1 MTYTRFIALLGI
13 FLSSVAPAVAQ
24 KPPPQSVQGQV
35 RAAPAATMLRPVSTP
50 SLNASFRLYQD
61 PGTTVANF
69 SFVPA
74 EAYGRDFLVAPLP
87 PMYEVKTLLFTESSV
102 PLARLW
108 SGRLQLN
115 GFQNTI
121 FIQNLQLDP
130 LGYGGALD
138 LRPPRRIYP
147 GGPRSVELV
156 GVSVSFH
163 FGREA
168 RAEHS
173 TQAWRCVTR
182 IFSNIFH

>member
-1 MTYTRFIALLGI
+1 
-13 FLSSVAPAVAQ
+13 
-24 KPPPQSVQGQV
+24 
-35 RAAPAATMLRPVSTP
+35 
-50 SLNASFRLYQD
+50 
-61 PGTTVANF
+61 
-69 SFVPA
+69 
-74 EAYGRDFLVAPLP
+74 
-87 PMYEVKTLLFTESSV
+87 MYEVKTLLFTESSV

-121 FIQNLQLDP
+121 FIQNLQVDP
-130 LGYGGALD
+130 VGYGGALD

-168 RAEHS
+168 RAEGS
-173 TQAWRCVTR
+173 MQAWRCVAR
-182 IFSNIFH
+182 MVRNVFR

>member
-13 FLSSVAPAVAQ
+13 FLSSVAPAAAQ
-24 KPPPQSVQGQV
+24 KPPPQSVQV
-35 RAAPAATMLRPVSTP
+35 HARAAPAATMLRPVSTP
-50 SLNASFRLYQD
+50 SLNASFLLYQD
-61 PGTTVANF
+61 PGSTPF
-69 SFVPA
+69 QFGLLPA
-74 EAYGRDFLVAPLP
+74 GATERDFLVAPLP

-108 SGRLQLN
+108 SGRLQVN

-121 FIQNLQLDP
+121 FIQNLQVDP

-147 GGPRSVELV
+147 GGPRSVELA
-156 GVSVSFH
+156 GISLSFH

-168 RAEHS
+168 REEGS
-173 TQAWRCVTR
+173 TQAWRCVAR
-182 IFSNIFH
+182 MVRNVFR

>member
-1 MTYTRFIALLGI
+1 MTYKRFIVLLGI
-13 FLSSVAPAVAQ
+13 FLSSVAPAAAQ
-24 KPPPQSVQGQV
+24 KPPPESVHVQA
-35 RAAPAATMLRPVSTP
+35 RAAPAMTLLRPVSTP
-50 SLNASFRLYQD
+50 SLNASFLLYQD
-61 PGTTVANF
+61 PGSTPFQF
-69 SFVPA
+69 SLLSA
-74 EAYGRDFLVAPLP
+74 GGTERDFFVAPLP

-121 FIQNLQLDP
+121 FIQNLQVDP
-130 LGYGGALD
+130 VGYGGALD

-168 RAEHS
+168 RAEGS
-173 TQAWRCVTR
+173 MQAWRCVAR
-182 IFSNIFH
+182 MVRNVFR